1 MARSR
6 RLVVGLG
13 NPLVGDDGFGAAVI
27 RQLRGREPRP
37 GVDLVDAGTDLV
49 AHIEAFA
56 SYDDVILVD
65 AVLDPARAG
74 EVALVEQEVL
84 LEWPDSSPSCH
95 DISPLIAVKLFRTLH
110 PEAATRFTLVALFTD
125 EVRATVFD
133 PSR

>member
-1 MARSR
+1 MTGSR

-27 RQLRGREPRP
+27 GQLREREHQP
-37 GVDLVDAGTDLV
+37 GADLVDAGTDLL
-49 AHIEAFA
+49 AQIDAFA

-74 EVALVEQEVL
+74 EVAVVEQDVL

-95 DISPLIAVKLFRTLH
+95 DISPLVAVKLFRVLH